1 MTMDLINK
9 LMNVVAPPMA
19 LVALFLLVPPLY
31 LYKLLLSF
39 LYSLFPEDLTHKVV
53 LITGASSGIGEL
65 ISELVN
71 QSKVYATSIRICEEG
86 AALVLVARREGSLQE
101 VAERARDLGLPDVL
115 VIPADVAKPED
126 CQRFVGAVIA
136 HFGRLDHLV
145 NNAGIANVCLFD
157 EAPDVTKFT
166 PVMDVN
172 FWGSVYP
179 THYALS
185 HLKKTKGRI
194 VVNSSASGWLP
205 LPRQSFYNAS
215 KAALINFYETLRIEL
230 GNEVGITIATPSFIE
245 SEMTKGKF
253 LTKDGRM
260 EINQELRDAQVCLF
274 PMEYAA
280 ECARCMVEAARRG
293 ERRVT
298 VPAWFRVLHLWWVF
312 APEVFDWCFR
322 VLYVAPP
329 PGDAPVKTILDLSSA
344 KAVLYPSSSHSPDIK
359 NEMLTSG
366 DQSIRLISRSRT
378 LRLLGVGSSGSLRSR
393 ATCSSSQ
400 D

>member
-53 LITGASSGIGEL
+53 LITGASSGIGEQL
-65 ISELVN
+65 AYE
-71 QSKVYATSIRICEEG
+71 YAKKG

-136 HFGRLDHLV
+136 HFGRRKWSTNIVDHLV

-205 LPRQSFYNAS
+205 LPRQSFYNVS
-215 KAALINFYETLRIEL
+215 NLKHSFLRF
-230 GNEVGITIATPSFIE
+230 NVGITIATPSFIE

-260 EINQELRDAQVCLF
+260 EINQELRD
-274 PMEYAA
+274 YAA

-322 VLYVAPP
+322 VLYDVNFWGSVYPTHFALPHLEITRGRIVGVASF
-329 PGDAPVKTILDLSSA
+329 AS
-344 KAVLYPSSSHSPDIK
+344 Y
-359 NEMLTSG
+359 MF
-366 DQSIRLISRSRT
+366 
-378 LRLLGVGSSGSLRSR
+378 
-393 ATCSSSQ
+393 
-400 D
+400 